1 MQMPKLHCVLS
12 LVAIVIL
19 DLAASP
25 DGHGCCES
33 FMNHLSLWMKGRR
46 SDICQTN
53 AFRIKKFPDW
63 TFSDS
68 LLLSSGFPIDPELRN
83 YARQVRNV
91 AFSIVEPTPL
101 KTKARIVA
109 LSEEVLIEIL
119 DLNATDCEHSTEFLN
134 FVAGNQILKDSTSLA
149 HRYGGHQFGEWAEQ
163 LGDGRAHLL
172 GEYVNQRG
180 ERWELQLKG
189 SGKTPYSRHGD
200 GRAVLRSSVREFLCS
215 EAFHYLQ
222 IPTSRAAALI
232 VSNDPVIRDQF
243 YNGNVQTERA
253 AVVLRVAP
261 SWFRIGSLEI
271 LEQSSE
277 VKLLRHLVDF
287 IIKNL
292 FKTQVDNSSKD
303 KYVEFFK
310 VVFSQTILTVVKWMG
325 VGFAHG
331 VCNTDNFS
339 ILGITIDYGPF
350 GFVEEYDPNFIP
362 NTSDD
367 EGRYRLE
374 NQPTVAKFNLD
385 KLRITLNPLINEK
398 GRKKLKNIL
407 KTFEDVYQNSIND
420 EFREKLGLFNHND
433 DDKLIVA
440 SLLFLMKETK
450 SDFTMTFRELSELPI
465 QKFFSNSTPKS
476 MWALK
481 ILSQHKYFE
490 KWIESYRLRLLKN
503 PKNITDDV
511 RMARMQ
517 KKNPCYVL
525 KNWMAE
531 QAIRKANSN
540 DFSQV
545 GELLK
550 ILRNPY
556 LRQITAEEAGYADRR
571 PSWAD
576 DIKVSCSS

>member
-1 MQMPKLHCVLS
+1 MPKLHCVLS